1 MGTYA
6 ELVDEIRDDI
16 DRGTAYDNA
25 IHAAIWR
32 SIKFYRA
39 TNLGFNVKR
48 GAFTTGAQYTS
59 LTADCIGIE
68 TLKLDLSTS
77 WDPLI
82 SISYKELHW
91 EDLRQSDSGRPTHY
105 AMEGRELRLY
115 PVPDQTYSFAMT
127 YLYDLPEVSASASND
142 VANSWTTEADEL
154 IRLHATIDV
163 LETKVKGPEALQDAQ
178 ALRLREAQVLRQLQA
193 RAGRENRSGG
203 IKPWI

>member
-6 ELVDEIRDDI
+6 ELVAEIRDDI
-16 DRGTAYDNA
+16 DRGTVYDNA
-25 IHAAIWR
+25 IHAAIHR
-32 SIKFYRA
+32 AIKFYRA
-39 TNLGFNVKR
+39 TNLGFNLKR
-48 GAFTTGAQYTS
+48 GTFETGSQFTS
-59 LTADCIGIE
+59 LTADCIAIE

-82 SISYKELHW
+82 AVNYKELHW
-91 EDLRQSDSGRPTHY
+91 EDLQQADSGRPTHY

-127 YLYDLPEVSASASND
+127 YLYDLPDVSASASD
-142 VANSWTTEADEL
+142 GATNSWTTEADEL

-163 LETKVKGPEALQDAQ
+163 LETKVKGPDALQDAT
-178 ALRLREAQVLRQLQA
+178 ALRLREAQILRQLQA

-203 IKPWI
+203 IVPWI